1 MKNITK
7 KQTRG
12 KEPVDS
18 GAAYFALGVLSPLRA
33 CESCNRRA
41 AVVYAYLASST
52 FYTALTLGN
61 ASVGLGDLTTDSGC
75 QLLKR

>member
-1 MKNITK
+1 MKKNITK

-41 AVVYAYLASST
+41 A
-52 FYTALTLGN
+52 
-61 ASVGLGDLTTDSGC
+61 SVRVLCKLH
-75 QLLKR
+75 LLHSVNFGKCKCWSWRSNH